1 MTTKEEN
8 QKDSSNWWVWIAI
21 CNRENNDNFL
31 LYGSAA
37 PLNYKM
43 DELEDEVV
51 KINETTSMKIY
62 QTTINSGEF
71 QSFKNELLAGK
82 IKLNSI
88 FNKSCINEI
97 NIDACRAIL
106 QPSYGHSRVA
116 TESFYTFPKIENIF
130 EGQVKTAFTSILN
143 TLHENLGF
151 SFKKDYAKRLG
162 CFEVHNLHSWLEG
175 STPFVIRKTDDQII
189 IIERTEALTKHKH
202 TIHLICKID
211 DDEIFNKLIDLPENK
226 NHLSLNIP
234 NEFFHLEAWIFDE
247 SGEVIHH
254 EKYPYIREFNMA
266 MGIQGHT
273 TKIDDK
279 LSRKSLNN
287 KISNIPRVTTEI
299 SKISYSNNNHIEKHY
314 KMMKRISSSCFPSNV
329 KDKWFTKS
337 LDNEIGVI
345 SHFKKIIDNGRVSK
359 AIIIDP
365 FFSDESLYRLI
376 ARISN
381 ITLNI
386 RVVTSWAKIDPDTGE
401 LFTKDISPSEKLKNA
416 LNEIKH
422 ILNPELHVTN
432 LTWKN
437 DQAFHDRYLII
448 YPLEGVPE
456 VYLLSNSINNMSGK
470 WPFCMSLLSP
480 SVSEDVILYAESL
493 CQGDDSTR
501 DGKPEITLEWSSKTK

>member
-1 MTTKEEN
+1 MATKEEN

-43 DELEDEVV
+43 DELEDEV

-116 TESFYTFPKIENIF
+116 TESFYTFPKIESIF
-130 EGQVKTAFTSILN
+130 EGQINTAFTSILN
-143 TLHENLGF
+143 MLHKNIGF
-151 SFKKDYAKRLG
+151 PFKEDYAKRLG
-162 CFEVHNLHSWLEG
+162 CFEVHNLHNWLEDP
-175 STPFVIRKTDDQII
+175 TPFVIRKTDEQVI
-189 IIERTEALTKHKH
+189 IIERTEALINHEH
-202 TIHLICKID
+202 TVHLICKID
-211 DDEIFNKLIDLPENK
+211 NDEIFNKLIDLPKNK
-226 NHLSLNIP
+226 KHLSVNIP
-234 NEFFHLEAWIFDE
+234 DEFFDVEAWIFE
-247 SGEVIHH
+247 RSGKVIHH
-254 EKYPYIREFNMA
+254 EKNYYMREINMA
-266 MGIQGHT
+266 MGIQGNST
-273 TKIDDK
+273 IIDDK
-279 LSRKSLNN
+279 LSRRASNN
-287 KISNIPRVTTEI
+287 KISNIPRVTTEL
-299 SKISYSNNNHIEKHY
+299 SKISYSNNNHIEKYY

-337 LDNEIGVI
+337 LDDEIGVI
-345 SHFKKIIDNGRVSK
+345 SHFKKIIDNGHISK

-381 ITLNI
+381 TTLSI
-386 RVVTSWAKIDPDTGE
+386 HIVTSWSKIDPDTGE
-401 LFTKDISPSEKLKNA
+401 FYSKNISPSEKLNKA
-416 LNEIKH
+416 LNKIKH
-422 ILNPELHVTN
+422 ILNPELRVTN

-437 DQAFHDRYLII
+437 NQAFHDRYLII
-448 YPLEGVPE
+448 YPFEGMSE
-456 VYLLSNSINNMSGK
+456 VYLLSNSINNMSGR

-480 SVSEDVILYAESL
+480 SISEDVIFYAESL
-493 CQGDDSTR
+493 CKGEDSTR
-501 DGKPEITLEWSSKTK
+501 DGRPEITLEWSSKTK